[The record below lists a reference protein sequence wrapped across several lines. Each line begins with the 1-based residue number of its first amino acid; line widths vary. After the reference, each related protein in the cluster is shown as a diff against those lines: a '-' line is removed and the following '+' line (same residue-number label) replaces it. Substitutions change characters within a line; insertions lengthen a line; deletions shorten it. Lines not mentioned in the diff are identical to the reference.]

1 LRKHRVLRFLLG
13 VSLLPLCF
21 AATLAVLEAIN
32 SANSS
37 SSMFSRETIAL
48 FSGYAVW
55 LAVWFFLPRPAKS
68 YILAH
73 ELTHAISGLFFGAK
87 VSNLNISAKGGSVSL
102 SKTNLWIILSPYFIP
117 FYTILLIAVY
127 LLIGVFIHPV
137 PYKALWIFLVG
148 FTWSFHACFTLN
160 SLLIRQPDIQM
171 YGRIFSYAIIYF
183 LNLLLVALWMI
194 YTTPVSAGGFYDSLA
209 ANTISIY
216 ALLYEQTQRV
226 VNKAVSLL
234 RHAL

>member
-1 LRKHRVLRFLLG
+1 LRKHRGLRFLFG

-21 AATLAVLEAIN
+21 AATLSMLDAIN
-32 SANSS
+32 AANSS

-117 FYTILLIAVY
+117 FYTILLIAAY
-127 LLIGVFIHPV
+127 LLTGIFVHPV
-137 PYKALWIFLVG
+137 PYKPLWIFMVG

-183 LNLLLVALWMI
+183 LNLLLVALWII
-194 YTTPVSAGGFYDSLA
+194 YTTPVSAGGFYDSFVA
-209 ANTISIY
+209 HTISIY
-216 ALLYEQTQRV
+216 ALLYEQTKRV
-226 VNKAVSLL
+226 FIWMAGLVGL
-234 RHAL
+234 